1 RYVDGQV
8 LELEPNA
15 DYWGGKPKLDKLILR
30 PMPDPATRL
39 AALQSGEVQWAE
51 VPPPDS
57 VAQLRASGFNV
68 LLKQYPHTILFFLN
82 LNDPPFNNPK
92 LLQAN
97 FKAVGIDMKI
107 TPLEWNNILT
117 IQRASF
123 NAPESRIY
131 NGMFFSVG
139 SLAPTSF
146 MGFLQSR
153 VPPAG
158 CCNPTV
164 YNSDKY
170 EGLIK

>member
-1 RYVDGQV
+1 
-8 LELEPNA
+8 ELEPNA

-57 VAQLRASGFNV
+57 VAQLRSGGFNV

-82 LNDPPFNNPK
+82 LNDPPFNNLK
-92 LLQAN
+92 S
-97 FKAVGIDMKI
+97 
-107 TPLEWNNILT
+107 
-117 IQRASF
+117 RA
-123 NAPESRIY
+123 Y

-153 VPPAG
+153 IPPTG
-158 CCNPTV
+158 CCNPTTWV
-164 YNSDKY
+164 NQDY
-170 EGLIK
+170 EKLIQQAQEEFDPARQNEIFNKAMGVHAEDSPVLFV